1 MKSVPQSDV
10 PQSPFLWS
18 AAIFAT
24 LPACR
29 IFRVPP
35 WLHLGG
41 LGPLGGWDFN
51 ASAAAPL
58 MCDRFRRCTQR
69 RDDGDSPTRN

>member
-29 IFRVPP
+29 IFRVPSYAD
-35 WLHLGG
+35 GG
-41 LGPLGGWDFN
+41 
-51 ASAAAPL
+51 ASPAN
-58 MCDRFRRCTQR
+58 CIIE
-69 RDDGDSPTRN
+69 PTRPVSHTWVR